1 MYENILPEDYQG
13 LVGRNTR
20 SSPEQDRGTT
30 DAEAYVDSILHGG
43 YACPETVGLQ
53 PNGSSTFTAP
63 ARRTG
68 NIHDPE
74 SLCSA
79 SIGAA
84 LS

>member
-1 MYENILPEDYQG
+1 MYENILPEDYQAWLGETQG
-13 LVGRNTR
+13 LLQNKTEGLSMQR
-20 SSPEQDRGTT
+20 P
-30 DAEAYVDSILHGG
+30 ILPGG
-43 YACPETVGLQ
+43 NACPETVGLQ

-63 ARRTG
+63 AGRTG
-68 NIHDPE
+68 NIDNPE